1 VGSKLYLS
9 HEAYKLNMLSYK
21 GKTNKL
27 QTTLRHLIEEH
38 ALVLVILS
46 FSSITKSNKGNGIS
60 VCFLNTDKER
70 I

>member
-9 HEAYKLNMLSYK
+9 HDAYKLNMLSYK

-27 QTTLRHLIEEH
+27 QTTLRHLIGQH

-46 FSSITKSNKGNGIS
+46 FSSITKSNKGSGIS
-60 VCFLNTDKER
+60 VYFLNTDIER